1 MALPSKGL
9 KAYKC
14 DPKIQLK
21 KLSAFLE
28 EAKAAIIK
36 AKIQIMDANTS
47 PLDLNENVFKPQT
60 DTDSQYFV
68 RLNEEFGARY
78 EYLIGL
84 IYVPNNV
91 ASGVFEDSNDEW
103 IFFNEYKPFAADL
116 LRKMPVAAPR
126 DVKTQTGI
134 GIDNLEQ
141 YCLASILFPV
151 KGLKEWE
158 KVKNKNALTDR

>member
-1 MALPSKGL
+1 MAIPSKDT
-9 KAYKC
+9 KAYVC
-14 DPKIQLK
+14 NPEIQLK

-36 AKIQIMDANTS
+36 AKIQTMDANIS
-47 PLDLNENVFKPQT
+47 PLRFNDNVFKPQT
-60 DTDSQYFV
+60 DTDSQCFV
-68 RLNEEFGARY
+68 KLNKEFGARY

-103 IFFNEYKPFAADL
+103 IFFNEYKPFAVDL
-116 LRKMPVAAPR
+116 LRKMPVAAPH
-126 DVKTQTGI
+126 DVKIQTGI
-134 GIDNLEQ
+134 GIDNLKQ

-151 KGLKEWE
+151 KGLS
-158 KVKNKNALTDR
+158 